1 MVKERAFDLALLRT
15 YGASNF
21 QLIRMVAYEGLTIGF
36 LAFMLGLLLSKAGL
50 YFLFKMVEIQYKQN
64 MLQEL
69 PYQQFLQTGALVSIL
84 ILISISLAIYPIIK
98 MNISTILSHEK

>member
-1 MVKERAFDLALLRT
+1 
-15 YGASNF
+15 
-21 QLIRMVAYEGLTIGF
+21 
-36 LAFMLGLLLSKAGL
+36 
-50 YFLFKMVEIQYKQN
+50 

-98 MNISTILSHEK
+98 MNIATILSHEK